1 MLCFRS
7 RKVSS
12 KSKSPKDGNQWTLD
26 AEHQISTFVS
36 KNLAA
41 TAKEGLA
48 KAMKRVEKAGRR
60 LISLAS
66 KSSGGLDAERNRGS
80 RHPKALRSKGSLVS
94 RAVKASSSI
103 WKMFSGATGAA
114 KNIWSKAKLWDTGDE
129 KNMKQDRSAIDIQHP
144 STNFATPEGR
154 SNLGGVDLRLEEQ
167 YSWSSNLNLPKKNS
181 EQDENFSHQEI
192 SGPVN
197 EEFVYFVP
205 NPEAPQFVTEAP
217 QFVTEAPQF
226 VKTDFLPSPPDQ
238 TGQTQIEEAKILH
251 IGDSTDQSSI
261 DVSYGVKTVV
271 MPVLAYDQIEADVAG
286 RHIDKQNLSPHTSN
300 HLGPEKSQDRNRDA
314 SDLTIREPE
323 WVGWGEDEGLQ
334 PPSEFSQTRTWT
346 GERRVEL
353 PTEEMIISMEEQR
366 EALDQESRERRIQEL
381 ALQLLHNRAIL
392 SEG

>member
-1 MLCFRS
+1 M
-7 RKVSS
+7 
-12 KSKSPKDGNQWTLD
+12 G
-26 AEHQISTFVS
+26 
-36 KNLAA
+36 
-41 TAKEGLA
+41 
-48 KAMKRVEKAGRR
+48 
-60 LISLAS
+60 
-66 KSSGGLDAERNRGS
+66 
-80 RHPKALRSKGSLVS
+80 
-94 RAVKASSSI
+94 
-103 WKMFSGATGAA
+103 
-114 KNIWSKAKLWDTGDE
+114 
-129 KNMKQDRSAIDIQHP
+129 
-144 STNFATPEGR
+144 
-154 SNLGGVDLRLEEQ
+154 
-167 YSWSSNLNLPKKNS
+167 
-181 EQDENFSHQEI
+181 
-192 SGPVN
+192 
-197 EEFVYFVP
+197 

-286 RHIDKQNLSPHTSN
+286 RHIDEQNVSPHTSN

-366 EALDQESRERRIQEL
+366 EALEQESRERRIQEL

-392 SEG
+392 SEGSSVHEVRSGRSLSSGS